1 MTAFSSVSPGQSL
14 HWPPPCPV
22 SRGNPSVR
30 LESNKNEYFSRHRE
44 FILDIFQVRRTFS
57 TPSWRDHHDTWKE
70 QRYKWLPSWKD
81 IPKHLHDP
89 LDSSHLQK
97 LSVSNIY
104 YREAA
109 VTHFI
114 VFTKWSVSGQ
124 KRTELS
130 DFCYINSKFPNYHTV
145 VWTRELA
152 ELCSGWHYSLSFLV
166 YFKFAKT
173 PLVGLRAYQ
182 YFSRGGTHWLAA
194 E

>member
-70 QRYKWLPSWKD
+70 QRYNWLPSWKD

-89 LDSSHLQK
+89 LDSSHLQN

-114 VFTKWSVSGQ
+114 VFTKWSVVKSAQ
-124 KRTELS
+124 NYRIFVTS
-130 DFCYINSKFPNYHTV
+130 IQNSPTIILLFQPANWLNYAQDDIILFH
-145 VWTRELA
+145 
-152 ELCSGWHYSLSFLV
+152 SLSTSNSL
-166 YFKFAKT
+166 K
-173 PLVGLRAYQ
+173 LL
-182 YFSRGGTHWLAA
+182 
-194 E
+194 